1 MPVKK
6 KLILMG
12 VAAAL
17 VTTTII
23 GGTLAA
29 TTYRDSTG
37 EEKADITTKSL
48 SLSLTGNEESTF
60 TERSYQISES
70 IVPGQTISEN
80 RVITNDGDYAFFAR
94 VILYKTWGEMMKEIT
109 AKDIGGD
116 PVAYEAEQVKAL
128 GGSLSANNINIV
140 PGDGWDVFYEDEG
153 QMILYYRNA
162 VQPLGETT
170 SFMKELVVSP
180 DSGNEYANQTIIVDV
195 SVQAVQAD
203 AGEDAIAAVWGVFPT
218 ISGNVITDIREN

>member
-1 MPVKK
+1 
-6 KLILMG
+6 MG

-37 EEKADITTKSL
+37 EETAGITTKIL
-48 SLSLTGNEESTF
+48 SLSLAGNEESAYA
-60 TERSYQISES
+60 EESYQIAES

-94 VILYKTWGEMMKEIT
+94 VILYKTWDTMMKEIK

-116 PVAYEAEQVKAL
+116 SVVYAAEQVKAF
-128 GGSLSANNINIV
+128 GGSLSANNISIV
-140 PGDGWDVFYEDEG
+140 PGDGWDVFYEDDE
-153 QMILYYRNA
+153 QMTLYYRNA
-162 VQPLGETT
+162 VQPGEQTT
-170 SFMKELVVSP
+170 SFLNELVVSP
-180 DSGNEYANQTIIVDV
+180 DSGNEYANQAIIVDV

-203 AGEDAIAAVWGVFPT
+203 AGEEAIAAVWGVFPT
-218 ISGNVITDIREN
+218 ISGNVITDIQEN